1 MTNKELSP
9 VAAYTEKL
17 RDDAIRAFKDHHLI
31 EDDRVNGKWFL
42 ARKYEDGS
50 TRGDM
55 ATEIISLRNGR
66 LFVGGDIND
75 CVFAYFGGHRDATP
89 EQKNVGKVAWIGNHE
104 GFGYIQEK
112 AGIGMTDNGKLTEV
126 WEADI
131 ARLQIK
137 AFLKDLEEEK
147 EDYSEIAYEKK
158 KEAFKEAIGLLEDG
172 PEVMGRHLYDSLG
185 YDDME
190 SLFDIGQVISPR
202 VMYAWAACR
211 RLCELIL

>member
-66 LFVGGDIND
+66 LFVGGDIDD

-89 EQKNVGKVAWIGNHE
+89 EQKSVGKVAWIGNHE

-112 AGIGMTDNGKLTEV
+112 AGIGMTDNGKITECWDGDV
-126 WEADI
+126 AI
-131 ARLQIK
+131 AQIK
-137 AFLKDLEEEK
+137 ILMNDVAGEDLSEAEFTKKMEVLEEAV
-147 EDYSEIAYEKK
+147 D
-158 KEAFKEAIGLLEDG
+158 LCDDG
-172 PEVMGRHLYDSLG
+172 GERLMRHLWDNLDG
-185 YDDME
+185 DEME
-190 SLFDIGQVISPR
+190 SYYDIGQVISPR